1 MHVDVGQDYARRRR
15 ESWRQDQTEGGE
27 AGLDFGH
34 RIIAAINSAPVS
46 QVKTREK
53 LAAAQPS
60 LSFGAGRALAC
71 ERARLV
77 PKPVDHQRN
86 GIESGS
92 AEVQMCSACLNL
104 RNARMHAFFLTST
117 PQLSAEQQ
125 QQP

>member
-77 PKPVDHQRN
+77 PKPLITN
-86 GIESGS
+86 ETGS
-92 AEVQMCSACLNL
+92 KAVL
-104 RNARMHAFFLTST
+104 RRFKCVPLALIFGMQECTHFF
-117 PQLSAEQQ
+117 
-125 QQP
+125 

>member
-60 LSFGAGRALAC
+60 LSFEAQGAPWPVRGHDWCLSPLITNETGSKAVLRRFKCVPLALIF
-71 ERARLV
+71 
-77 PKPVDHQRN
+77 
-86 GIESGS
+86 G
-92 AEVQMCSACLNL
+92 
-104 RNARMHAFFLTST
+104 MHECTHFF
-117 PQLSAEQQ
+117 
-125 QQP
+125 